1 MAKSS
6 KLQRTLFLYVI
17 PTLVAVF
24 ALSFIA
30 ATVFGLGLFETPAQL
45 TRMAQGRG
53 AHIVQALVNFALL
66 AAVCACGAL
75 LCTENGIKTRRG
87 LIAAAAVSAA
97 CAVLM
102 HAMVYGVVWFV
113 PAPYTLLTPDH
124 MTLSL
129 FALLDKA
136 PFSLGGG
143 GGLGY
148 AAGALIHLFAP
159 QVLLGLGVSA
169 MAARRAASEQTA
181 SAGIALREARRSR

>member
-66 AAVCACGAL
+66 VAVCICGAL

-129 FALLDKA
+129 FALLDEA
-136 PFSLGGG
+136 PFALGGE
-143 GGLGY
+143 GLGY

-169 MAARRAASEQTA
+169 MAARRAASGQTA
-181 SAGIALREARRSR
+181 SAGIAPREARRSR

>member
-17 PTLVAVF
+17 PTLVAVL

-87 LIAAAAVSAA
+87 LIAAAEK
-97 CAVLM
+97 M
-102 HAMVYGVVWFV
+102 G
-113 PAPYTLLTPDH
+113 APYAVDVYPRYGSDVEATLRAGYDLRH
-124 MTLSL
+124 
-129 FALLDKA
+129 
-136 PFSLGGG
+136 
-143 GGLGY
+143 GLIGSGVYASHGY
-148 AAGALIHLFAP
+148 ERSHIEGALATLKT
-159 QVLLGLGVSA
+159 L
-169 MAARRAASEQTA
+169 
-181 SAGIALREARRSR
+181 AGYVK

>member
-1 MAKSS
+1 MAKYS

-17 PTLVAVF
+17 PTLVTVF

-30 ATVFGLGLFETPAQL
+30 AAVFGLGLFETPAQL

-136 PFSLGGG
+136 PFSLDGG

-169 MAARRAASEQTA
+169 MAARRAASGQTA
-181 SAGIALREARRSR
+181 SAGIAPREARRSR